1 MFFHALVGSV
11 VVVMGWSCAGLGGGH
26 GRAADPGM
34 LASSGRFAILHI
46 FVALVV
52 VVSIHLGCL
61 GGVRQHGRFARL
73 RGLAHFNL
81 GRFGGLCI
89 FHLGRFHGL
98 GGLGRFHCLSGLGRF
113 H

>member
-11 VVVMGWSCAGLGGGH
+11 VVVMGWSCAGLGGGY

-61 GGVRQHGRFARL
+61 GGVRLHGRCGGVVGQARRFVGRLGRL
-73 RGLAHFNL
+73 RFFLR
-81 GRFGGLCI
+81 GR
-89 FHLGRFHGL
+89 GRGL
-98 GGLGRFHCLSGLGRF
+98 GGLGRFHC
-113 H
+113 